1 MTLWFQSILAIAL
14 VLLCVFLFLLLR
26 QLQRTAVAVEDF
38 AKSAKDDLKRVA
50 EDIHDLRNRAE
61 KLLDLAADNL
71 ELPLN
76 IKGIISKSVQTM
88 DMFLTHKNATWL
100 ELIFTNMKLIYRLI
114 HTTQRNGKL

>member
-38 AKSAKDDLKRVA
+38 AKSAKDDLKRFA
-50 EDIHDLRNRAE
+50 EDIHNLRNRAE

-88 DMFLTHKNATWL
+88 DMFLTPKNATWL
-100 ELIFTNMKLIYRLI
+100 ELIFTNMKLIHRLI
-114 HTTQRNGKL
+114 RKPQGKDKL